1 MKLAQ
6 LQYYFQVDV
15 KAHHLLAIAEQL
27 ADQISQQALL
37 ALRFENMLF

>member
-6 LQYYFQVDV
+6 LQYYFQVDA

-37 ALRFENMLF
+37 ALRFENVLF